1 MSIKEIQLIHNFG
14 EDLLIIILADKKEA
28 VQRITTIKNKELFY
42 LLDHFGQVVFK
53 KEVIWRTVTAADFE
67 DPKQLHKTLMEEYKR
82 NHRIRVLPSYGSV
95 YVEISKYGCSGS
107 KNEYYGYFEEINK
120 LIQQLDLN

>member
-1 MSIKEIQLIHNFG
+1 MSINEIQLIHNFG
-14 EDLLIIILADKKEA
+14 EELLIIMLDNKKEV
-28 VQRITTIKNKELFY
+28 VQRTKTIKNKELFY

-67 DPKQLHKTLMEEYKR
+67 DPKQLHNILMEEYER
-82 NHRIRVLPSYGSV
+82 NHRIRVLPFYGSV
-95 YVEISKYGCSGS
+95 YVELSKYWCSGS